1 MKKLNKYRKSVQG
14 LMLLTF
20 GLTMAGCS
28 AQDDFFTET
37 SSESLSIK
45 PSVTEATVS
54 RAAVA
59 SEQTLREAALDNL
72 YVKIFDK
79 EYQEQ
84 SVNQK
89 LEGNLQSNQT
99 AILRQGNWKVD
110 LNLQENKAY
119 FVYSIANAN
128 EDLTQVKSLADL
140 KNKVQT
146 DADIWKPYSSSDKN
160 ATKNFLMTAN
170 SDWTVSK
177 EPNQTIDSKLTRA
190 AAKIVVNLNIN
201 VAGYEV
207 VGEPTWQLLNYN
219 TKTTLFGPNTAK
231 NIASMSETETNETMA
246 KTAADGYQLVTYSYA
261 TSWKDNASAPQA
273 KIKVKL
279 KKKGEETS
287 VDYYYSIPVRDPKK
301 TKSLDRNY
309 VYTANATVTSLG
321 SSSDITYGDAMDLVY
336 DVQKWTQGEKTTIN
350 AGDQK
355 YLLVSPTF
363 MIMKNQRFDNSTI
376 KFYGSGK
383 CTVKTVAI
391 YYYDKNGKKQS
402 CSGSQS
408 FKASAQYADGHG
420 ELQDQGTIVIGDAN
434 NKTNDFV
441 PLSVKYIKIKV
452 TCEGVKDPVNVTIKQ
467 YPLEY
472 IQGIAGWYSTK
483 DKLNTYERY
492 DYLTGKPSGKIATT
506 VGIDWKDDQ
515 KPHKT
520 QKGYAD
526 ANFQAKVC
534 IDNNIYTYYDKKN
547 GKNYQATT
555 RSNQGEQNNNQMYV
569 VQITSTQQDQTDYK
583 IGHVTNIDPN
593 TKLSQENVV
602 SPAFMLAS
610 QLGTVSPFSYGV
622 NASDHCDKYVEVRTD
637 GTKYT
642 DWRLPTAAEIGVIGK
657 YQNNKTQN
665 VMSEVLKA
673 YSYWAL
679 NGNQVTANKDG
690 SGSGYVRC
698 VRDLSPK
705 EVKELENKNE

>member
-59 SEQTLREAALDNL
+59 SDQTLREAALDNL

-84 SVNQK
+84 SVNK
-89 LEGNLQSNQT
+89 KFDHNLQSNQKE
-99 AILRQGNWKVD
+99 ILGQGNWKVD
-110 LNLQENKAY
+110 LNLQENKDY
-119 FVYSIANAN
+119 FVYSIANAK
-128 EDLTQVKSLADL
+128 EDLTKVNSLADL
-140 KNKVQT
+140 EKKVQT
-146 DADIWKPYSSSDKN
+146 DEDIWKPYSSKKE
-160 ATKNFLMTAN
+160 TKNFLMTAN
-170 SDWTVSK
+170 SPWTVSK
-177 EPNQTIDSKLTRA
+177 EPTQTIDSKLTRA
-190 AAKIVVNLNIN
+190 AAKIVVNLKIN

-219 TKTTLFGPNTAK
+219 TQTTLFGPNTAK
-231 NIASMSETETNETMA
+231 SIASMSETKTNEKMA
-246 KTAADGYQLVTYSYA
+246 KTTADGYQLVTYSYA
-261 TSWKDNASAPQA
+261 TLWDNNASAPQA

-279 KKKGEETS
+279 TKGEEKP
-287 VDYYYSIPVRDPKK
+287 VDYYYSIPVRDPKA

-336 DVQKWTQGEKTTIN
+336 DVQKWTQGEETTIN
-350 AGDQK
+350 AGEQK

-383 CTVKTVAI
+383 CTVETVEI

-420 ELQDQGTIVIGDAN
+420 ELKDQGTIVIGDAN
-434 NKTNDFV
+434 NPNANDFV

-452 TCEGVKDPVNVTIKQ
+452 TCDGVKDPVNVTIKQ

-483 DKLNTYERY
+483 DEFTVTDWFSSTTYE
-492 DYLTGKPSGKIATT
+492 
-506 VGIDWKDDQ
+506 GIDWQEDRTLHSKEKGSEDAHFFAKVKEPGD
-515 KPHKT
+515 KYIYRYSDKRVSGKT
-520 QKGYAD
+520 YQAQKGSATE
-526 ANFQAKVC
+526 KT
-534 IDNNIYTYYDKKN
+534 NN
-547 GKNYQATT
+547 
-555 RSNQGEQNNNQMYV
+555 RMYV
-569 VQITSTQQDQTDYK
+569 VQITNTPQNSKYK
-583 IGHVTNIDPN
+583 IGHVTNIDKN
-593 TKLSQENVV
+593 TKLSSEDVV

-610 QLGTVSPFSYGV
+610 QLGTVYAFTGKNDGK
-622 NASDHCDKYVEVRTD
+622 NASEHCDKYIEVNTD
-637 GTKYT
+637 GEKYT
-642 DWRLPTAAEIGVIGK
+642 NWRLPTASEIGVITN
-657 YQNNKTQN
+657 YQYNKNQN
-665 VMSEVLKA
+665 VIDVVLA
-673 YSYWAL
+673 GGSYWAL
-679 NGNQVTANKDG
+679 NGNQVEANKNNDERG
-690 SGSGYVRC
+690 FVRC
-698 VRDLSPK
+698 VRDLSPE
-705 EVKELENKNE
+705 EVKELENKKE

>member
-59 SEQTLREAALDNL
+59 SDQTLREAALDNL

-79 EYQEQ
+79 EYKEQ
-84 SVNQK
+84 SVNK
-89 LEGNLQSNQT
+89 KFDSNLQSNKKEV
-99 AILRQGNWKVD
+99 LRQGNWKVD
-110 LNLQENKAY
+110 LNLQENKDY

-128 EDLTQVKSLADL
+128 EDLTQVNSLADL
-140 KNKVQT
+140 EKKVQT
-146 DADIWKPYSSSDKN
+146 DEDIWKPYSNKN

-177 EPNQTIDSKLTRA
+177 EPTQTIDSKLTRA
-190 AAKIVVNLNIN
+190 AAKIVVNLKIN
-201 VAGYEV
+201 VEGYEV

-231 NIASMSETETNETMA
+231 SIASMSETETNETMA
-246 KTAADGYQLVTYSYA
+246 ETADGYQLVTYSYA
-261 TSWKDNASAPQA
+261 TSWDNNASAPQA
-273 KIKVKL
+273 KIKVML
-279 KKKGEETS
+279 KKKGEETP
-287 VDYYYSIPVRDPKK
+287 VDYYYSIPVRDPKA

-321 SSSDITYGDAMDLVY
+321 SSSDITYGDAMNLVY
-336 DVQKWTQGEKTTIN
+336 DVQKWTKGEETTIN
-350 AGDQK
+350 AGEQK

-383 CTVKTVAI
+383 CTVETVEI

-402 CSGSQS
+402 CSGSQY
-408 FKASAQYADGHG
+408 FDASAQYADGHS
-420 ELQDQGTIVIGDAN
+420 ELKDQGTIVIGDAN
-434 NKTNDFV
+434 NPNANDFV

-452 TCEGVKDPVNVTIKQ
+452 TCDGVKDPVNVTIKQ

-483 DKLNTYERY
+483 DEFTKTDRKGNIIRYE
-492 DYLTGKPSGKIATT
+492 A
-506 VGIDWKDDQ
+506 IDWQTDRTVHPKE
-515 KPHKT
+515 KT
-520 QKGYAD
+520 SGD
-526 ANFQAKVC
+526 AHFTAKVKEEG
-534 IDNNIYTYYDKKN
+534 DYYIYEYYDN
-547 GKNYQATT
+547 DVRGGYQATKK
-555 RSNQGEQNNNQMYV
+555 RSSTGKSNNRMYV
-569 VQITSTQQDQTDYK
+569 VQITNTPQNSKYK
-583 IGHVTNIDPN
+583 IGHVTNIDKN
-593 TKLSQENVV
+593 TKLSSEDVV

-610 QLGTVSPFSYGV
+610 QLGTVTAFTDENDGK
-622 NASDHCDKYVEVRTD
+622 NASEHCDKYIEVRKD
-637 GTKYT
+637 GKQYT
-642 DWRLPTAAEIGVIGK
+642 DWRLPTASEIGVITN
-657 YQNNKTQN
+657 YQYKTNQN
-665 VMSEVLKA
+665 VIDVVLA
-673 YSYWAL
+673 GGSYWAL
-679 NGNQVTANKDG
+679 NGKQVTANTNNYNK
-690 SGSGYVRC
+690 GYVRC
-698 VRDLSPK
+698 VRDLSPA

>member
-54 RAAVA
+54 RAVA
-59 SEQTLREAALDNL
+59 SDIDLREAALDNL

-84 SVNQK
+84 SVNK
-89 LEGNLQSNQT
+89 KFDSNLQSEKKE
-99 AILRQGNWKVD
+99 ILGQGNWKVD
-110 LNLQENKAY
+110 LNLQENKDY
-119 FVYSIANAN
+119 FVYSIANAK
-128 EDLTQVKSLADL
+128 EDLQQVNSLADL
-140 KNKVQT
+140 EKNVQT
-146 DADIWKPYSSSDKN
+146 DEDIWKPYSNDN
-160 ATKNFLMTAN
+160 ATKKFLMTTN
-170 SDWTVSK
+170 SPWTVSK
-177 EPNQTIDSKLTRA
+177 EPTQTIESNLTRA
-190 AAKIVVNLNIN
+190 AAKIVVNLKIN

-207 VGEPTWQLLNYN
+207 VGVPTWQLLNYN
-219 TKTTLFGPNTAK
+219 TQTTLFGVNKADS
-231 NIASMSETETNETMA
+231 IASMSETETMA
-246 KTAADGYQLVTYSYA
+246 KTTDGYQLVTYSYA
-261 TSWKDNASAPQA
+261 TSWDDNASAPQA

-279 KKKGEETS
+279 KKDEEDEETS
-287 VDYYYSIPVRDPKK
+287 VDYYYSIPVCNPKATK
-301 TKSLDRNY
+301 KSLDRNY

-336 DVQKWTQGEKTTIN
+336 DVQKWTKGEETTIN

-383 CTVKTVAI
+383 CTVETSKI
-391 YYYDKNGKKQS
+391 YYYDKDGNQQT
-402 CSGSQS
+402 CYGSQYFS
-408 FKASAQYADGHG
+408 ASANYAKGHG
-420 ELQDQGTIVIGDAN
+420 ELKDQGTIVIGDEKN
-434 NKTNDFV
+434 TTNDFV

-452 TCEGVKDPVNVTIKQ
+452 TCEGVKDPVYVTIKQ

-483 DKLNTYERY
+483 SID
-492 DYLTGKPSGKIATT
+492 GW
-506 VGIDWKDDQ
+506 IDWKRDQ
-515 KPHKT
+515 DSHDTKK
-520 QKGYAD
+520 KSSD
-526 ANFQAKVC
+526 NNFKAKVK
-534 IDNNIYTYYDKKN
+534 DGDYIYTYQDKRYGNRWDGYYYAARK
-547 GKNYQATT
+547 GSEASLGQH
-555 RSNQGEQNNNQMYV
+555 NNQMYV

-583 IGHVTNIDPN
+583 IGHVTNIDPK

-610 QLGTVSPFSYGV
+610 QLGTVSPFYYGV

-637 GTKYT
+637 GQKYT
-642 DWRLPTAAEIGVIGK
+642 NWRLPTAAEIGVICK
-657 YQNNKTQN
+657 YQNNESQN
-665 VMSEVLKA
+665 VMSQVLKA

-679 NGNQVTANKDG
+679 DGSEVTANEND
-690 SGSGYVRC
+690 SDTGYVRC
-698 VRDLSPK
+698 VRDLSLE
-705 EVKELENKNE
+705 EVKALENKNE

>member
-54 RAAVA
+54 RAVA
-59 SEQTLREAALDNL
+59 SDQALREAALDNL

-84 SVNQK
+84 SVNK
-89 LEGNLQSNQT
+89 KFDRNLQNNKQEV
-99 AILRQGNWKVD
+99 LGQGNWKVD
-110 LNLQENKAY
+110 LNLQENKDY
-119 FVYSIANAN
+119 FVYSIANAK
-128 EDLTQVKSLADL
+128 EDLQQVNSLADL
-140 KNKVQT
+140 EKKVQT
-146 DADIWKPYSSSDKN
+146 DEDIWKPYSSNKN

-170 SDWTVSK
+170 SPWTVSK
-177 EPNQTIDSKLTRA
+177 EPTQTIDSKLTRA
-190 AAKIVVNLNIN
+190 AAKIVVNLKIN

-219 TKTTLFGPNTAK
+219 TQTTLFGVNTAK
-231 NIASMSETETNETMA
+231 SIASMSETETNETMA
-246 KTAADGYQLVTYSYA
+246 KTADGYQLVTYSYA
-261 TSWKDNASAPQA
+261 TLWDDNASAPQA
-273 KIKVKL
+273 KIKVML
-279 KKKGEETS
+279 KKGEETP
-287 VDYYYSIPVRDPKK
+287 VDYYYSIPVRDPKA

-321 SSSDITYGDAMDLVY
+321 SSSDITYGDAMNLVY
-336 DVQKWTQGEKTTIN
+336 DVQKWTKGEETTIN

-383 CTVKTVAI
+383 CTVETSEI

-402 CSGSQS
+402 CSGSQY
-408 FKASAQYADGHG
+408 FKASAEYAEGHTV
-420 ELQDQGTIVIGDAN
+420 LKDKGTIVIGDAKN
-434 NKTNDFV
+434 PNANDFV
-441 PLSVKYIKIKV
+441 PLSVKFIKIKV
-452 TCEGVKDPVNVTIKQ
+452 TCEGLEDPVYVTIKQ

-483 DKLNTYERY
+483 DELNTYQGY
-492 DYLTGKPSGKIATT
+492 DWFDNPSGKIATT
-506 VGIDWKDDQ
+506 VGIDWKEDQ
-515 KPHKT
+515 TPHKT
-520 QKGYAD
+520 RKGYAD

-534 IDNNIYTYYDKKN
+534 IDNNIYTYYDKKKD
-547 GKNYQATT
+547 KNYQATT
-555 RSNQGEQNNNQMYV
+555 RSNMREQNNNQMYV
-569 VQITSTQQDQTDYK
+569 VQITNTPQNSKYK
-583 IGHVTNIDPN
+583 IGHVTNIDKN
-593 TKLSQENVV
+593 TKLSSEDVV

-610 QLGTVSPFSYGV
+610 QLGTVSAFTGK
-622 NASDHCDKYVEVRTD
+622 NDGKKASEHCDKYVEVRTD
-637 GTKYT
+637 GKKYT
-642 DWRLPTAAEIGVIGK
+642 DWRLPTASEIGVITN
-657 YQNNKTQN
+657 YQYDTNQN
-665 VMSEVLKA
+665 VIDVVLA
-673 YSYWAL
+673 RRTYWAL
-679 NGNQVTANKDG
+679 NGNQVTANEDDRYT
-690 SGSGYVRC
+690 GYVRC
-698 VRDLSPK
+698 VRDLSPD
-705 EVKELENKNE
+705 EVKELENKKE

>member
-54 RAAVA
+54 RTVA
-59 SEQTLREAALDNL
+59 SDIDLREAALDNL

-84 SVNQK
+84 SVNKKFNSNLRSDQK
-89 LEGNLQSNQT
+89 E
-99 AILRQGNWKVD
+99 ILGQGNWKVD
-110 LNLQENKAY
+110 LNLQENKDY
-119 FVYSIANAN
+119 FVYSIANAK
-128 EDLTQVKSLADL
+128 EDLTKVNSLADL
-140 KNKVQT
+140 EKKVQT
-146 DADIWKPYSSSDKN
+146 DEDIWKPYSSKKE
-160 ATKNFLMTAN
+160 TKNFLMTAN
-170 SDWTVSK
+170 SPWTVSK
-177 EPNQTIDSKLTRA
+177 EPTQTIDSKLTRA
-190 AAKIVVNLNIN
+190 AAKIVVNLKIN

-219 TKTTLFGPNTAK
+219 TQTTLFGVNTAK
-231 NIASMSETETNETMA
+231 SIASMSETETNETMA
-246 KTAADGYQLVTYSYA
+246 ETADGYQLVTYSYA
-261 TSWKDNASAPQA
+261 TLWNDNASAPQA
-273 KIKVKL
+273 KIKVML
-279 KKKGEETS
+279 KKGEETP
-287 VDYYYSIPVRDPKK
+287 VDYYYSIPVRDPKATK
-301 TKSLDRNY
+301 KSLDRNY

-336 DVQKWTQGEKTTIN
+336 DVQKWTQGEETTIN
-350 AGDQK
+350 AGEQK

-383 CTVKTVAI
+383 CTVETVEI

-420 ELQDQGTIVIGDAN
+420 ELKDQGTIVIGDAN
-434 NKTNDFV
+434 NPNANDFV

-452 TCEGVKDPVNVTIKQ
+452 TCDGVKDPVNVTIKQ

-483 DKLNTYERY
+483 DEFTVTDWFSSTTYE
-492 DYLTGKPSGKIATT
+492 
-506 VGIDWKDDQ
+506 GIDWQEDRTLHSKEKGSEDAHFFAKVKEPGD
-515 KPHKT
+515 KYIYRYSDKRVSGKT
-520 QKGYAD
+520 YQAQKGSATE
-526 ANFQAKVC
+526 KT
-534 IDNNIYTYYDKKN
+534 NN
-547 GKNYQATT
+547 
-555 RSNQGEQNNNQMYV
+555 RMYV
-569 VQITSTQQDQTDYK
+569 VQITNTPQNSKYK
-583 IGHVTNIDPN
+583 IGHVTNIDKN
-593 TKLSQENVV
+593 TKLSSEDVV

-610 QLGTVSPFSYGV
+610 QLGTVYAFTGKNDGK
-622 NASDHCDKYVEVRTD
+622 NASEHCDKYIEVNTD
-637 GTKYT
+637 GEKYT
-642 DWRLPTAAEIGVIGK
+642 NWRLPTASEIGVITN
-657 YQNNKTQN
+657 YQYNKNQN
-665 VMSEVLKA
+665 VIDVVLA
-673 YSYWAL
+673 GGSYWAL
-679 NGNQVTANKDG
+679 NGNQVEANKNNDERG
-690 SGSGYVRC
+690 FVRC
-698 VRDLSPK
+698 VRDLSPE
-705 EVKELENKNE
+705 EVKELENKKE

>member
-59 SEQTLREAALDNL
+59 SDQNLREAALDNL

-84 SVNQK
+84 SVNKKFESNLRNKQK
-89 LEGNLQSNQT
+89 EVLGK
-99 AILRQGNWKVD
+99 GNWKVD
-110 LNLQENKAY
+110 LNLQENKDY

-140 KNKVQT
+140 KTKVQT
-146 DADIWKPYSSSDKN
+146 DKDIWKPYSSDN

-177 EPNQTIDSKLTRA
+177 EPTQTIESKLTRA
-190 AAKIVVNLNIN
+190 AAKIVVNLKIKI
-201 VAGYEV
+201 ADYEV

-219 TKTTLFGPNTAK
+219 TQTTLFGPNTAK
-231 NIASMSETETNETMA
+231 NIASMSETATNEKMA
-246 KTAADGYQLVTYSYA
+246 ETADGYQLVTYSYA
-261 TSWKDNASAPQA
+261 TSWDNNASAPQA
-273 KIKVKL
+273 KIKVML
-279 KKKGEETS
+279 KKKGEKTS
-287 VDYYYSIPVRDPKK
+287 VDYYYSIPVRDPKAT

-321 SSSDITYGDAMDLVY
+321 SSSHITYGDAMNLVY
-336 DVQKWTQGEKTTIN
+336 DVQKWTQGDETTIN
-350 AGDQK
+350 AGEQK

-376 KFYGSGK
+376 KFYGSGECK
-383 CTVKTVAI
+383 VETDSI
-391 YYYDKNGKKQS
+391 YYYDKNGNKIKLY
-402 CSGSQS
+402 SGSQY
-408 FKASAQYADGHG
+408 FNASANYAVGHDK
-420 ELQDQGTIVIGDAN
+420 LKDQGTIVIGDAN

-483 DKLNTYERY
+483 SID
-492 DYLTGKPSGKIATT
+492 GW
-506 VGIDWKDDQ
+506 IDWQRDQ
-515 KPHKT
+515 DNHKPQKT
-520 QKGYAD
+520 SSD
-526 ANFQAKVC
+526 NNFHAKVK
-534 IDNNIYTYYDKKN
+534 IGAEIYQYYDN
-547 GKNYQATT
+547 WHWNYGNSYYKAEKG
-555 RSNQGEQNNNQMYV
+555 NIANDEQYNNQMYV
-569 VQITSTQQDQTDYK
+569 VQITSTEQGSNYK
-583 IGHVTNIDPN
+583 IGHVKN
-593 TKLSQENVV
+593 TSYSTENVV

-610 QLGTVSPFSYGV
+610 QLGTVSAHSTGES
-622 NASDHCDKYVEVRTD
+622 ASQHCNDYVEVSKD
-637 GTKYT
+637 GMVYD
-642 DWRLPTAAEIGVIGK
+642 DWRLPTPAEIGVITK
-657 YQNNKTQN
+657 YQYNESQN
-665 VMSEVLKA
+665 VITEVLKGR
-673 YSYWAL
+673 YYWAL
-679 NGNQVTANKDG
+679 NHQKIETRIKN
-690 SGSGYVRC
+690 SGTGTRC
-698 VRDLSPK
+698 VRDLSPE
-705 EVKELENKNE
+705 EVKALENKKE

>member
-59 SEQTLREAALDNL
+59 SDQNLREAALDNL

-79 EYQEQ
+79 EYKEQ
-84 SVNQK
+84 SVNKKFDSNLRSDQK
-89 LEGNLQSNQT
+89 EVLG
-99 AILRQGNWKVD
+99 QGNWKVD
-110 LNLQENKAY
+110 LNLQENKDY

-128 EDLTQVKSLADL
+128 EDLTQVNSLADL
-140 KNKVQT
+140 ETKVQT
-146 DADIWKPYSSSDKN
+146 DENIWKPYSSNN
-160 ATKNFLMTAN
+160 ATKNFLMTAD
-170 SDWTVSK
+170 SLWTVSK
-177 EPNQTIDSKLTRA
+177 EPTQTIDSKLTRA
-190 AAKIVVNLNIN
+190 AAKIVVNLKIN
-201 VAGYEV
+201 VEDYEV
-207 VGEPTWQLLNYN
+207 VGVPTWQLLNYN

-231 NIASMSETETNETMA
+231 SIASMSETATNEKMA
-246 KTAADGYQLVTYSYA
+246 KTADGYQLVTYSYA

-273 KIKVKL
+273 KIKVML
-279 KKKGEETS
+279 KKGEETP

-383 CTVKTVAI
+383 CTVETVAI
-391 YYYDKNGKKQS
+391 YYYDKNGKNQS
-402 CSGSQS
+402 CSGSQY
-408 FKASAQYADGHG
+408 FDASAQYADGHG
-420 ELQDQGTIVIGDAN
+420 ELMDQGTIVIGDAKN
-434 NKTNDFV
+434 TTNDFV

-452 TCEGVKDPVNVTIKQ
+452 TCDGLEEIVTIKQ

-483 DKLNTYERY
+483 DEFTKTDWFGNITKYE
-492 DYLTGKPSGKIATT
+492 
-506 VGIDWKDDQ
+506 GIDWQTDRNAHSDWKASSDNNFNAKVKDGNYIYQYYDERYGSRKEGYYYAATTGSKASDDQ
-515 KPHKT
+515 H
-520 QKGYAD
+520 
-526 ANFQAKVC
+526 
-534 IDNNIYTYYDKKN
+534 
-547 GKNYQATT
+547 
-555 RSNQGEQNNNQMYV
+555 NNQMYV

-610 QLGTVSPFSYGV
+610 QLGTVLPFDDGV
-622 NASDHCDKYVEVRTD
+622 DASEHCDKYIEVRKD
-637 GTKYT
+637 GKKYT
-642 DWRLPTAAEIGVIGK
+642 DWRLPTASEIGVITNYQYKTNQDVIDVVLAGK
-657 YQNNKTQN
+657 T
-665 VMSEVLKA
+665 
-673 YSYWAL
+673 YWAL
-679 NGNQVTANKDG
+679 NGNQVTANKNG

-698 VRDLSPK
+698 VRDLKPD

>member
-54 RAAVA
+54 RATVA
-59 SEQTLREAALDNL
+59 SDQALHEAALDNL
-72 YVKIFDK
+72 YVKIFDQ
-79 EYQEQ
+79 EYKEQ

-89 LEGNLQSNQT
+89 FEGNLQSDKKE
-99 AILRQGNWKVD
+99 ILGQRNWKVD

-119 FVYSIANAN
+119 YVYSIANAK
-128 EDLTQVKSLADL
+128 EDLRQVKSLDDL
-140 KNKVQT
+140 VKKEQT
-146 DADIWKPYSSSDKN
+146 DEDIWKPYSRDKN

-170 SDWTVSK
+170 SPWTVSQ
-177 EPNQTIDSKLTRA
+177 EPTQTIESELTRA
-190 AAKIVVNLNIN
+190 AAKIVVNLKIN
-201 VAGYEV
+201 VDGYEV

-219 TKTTLFGPNTAK
+219 TQTTLFGENTAK
-231 NIASMSETETNETMA
+231 SIASMSEAETSEAMK
-246 KTAADGYQLVTYSYA
+246 KTTDGYQLVTYSYA
-261 TSWKDNASAPQA
+261 TSWNDNASAPQA
-273 KIKVKL
+273 KIKVML
-279 KKKGEETS
+279 KKGAETP
-287 VDYYYSIPVRDPKK
+287 VDYYYSIPVRDPKA
-301 TKSLDRNY
+301 TKSLKRNY

-321 SSSDITYGDAMDLVY
+321 SSSDITYGEAMNLVY
-336 DVQKWTQGEKTTIN
+336 DVQKWTKGEETTIN

-376 KFYGSGK
+376 KFYGSGECK
-383 CTVKTVAI
+383 VETVEI

-402 CSGSQS
+402 CSGSQY
-408 FKASAQYADGHG
+408 FDASAQYADGHS
-420 ELQDQGTIVIGDAN
+420 ELKDQGTIVIGDAN
-434 NKTNDFV
+434 NPKANDFV

-452 TCEGVKDPVNVTIKQ
+452 TCDGVKDPVDVTIKQ

-483 DKLNTYERY
+483 DELNTYQGY
-492 DYLTGKPSGKIATT
+492 NWFGYPSGKIATT
-506 VGIDWKDDQ
+506 VGIDWKNDQ
-515 KPHKT
+515 TPHKT
-520 QKGYAD
+520 RKGYAD
-526 ANFQAKVC
+526 DYFQAKVC
-534 IDNNIYTYYDKKN
+534 IDNNIYTYYDKKQN
-547 GKNYQATT
+547 QNYQATT
-555 RSNQGEQNNNQMYV
+555 RSNMGEQNNNQMYV

-583 IGHVTNIDPN
+583 IGHVTTIDPK

-610 QLGTVSPFSYGV
+610 QLGTVQPFDDGV
-622 NASDHCDKYVEVRTD
+622 DASNHCDKYIEVRTD
-637 GTKYT
+637 GKKYI

-657 YQNNKTQN
+657 YQNNTSQN

-679 NGNQVTANKDG
+679 NGNQVTANKNG

-698 VRDLSPK
+698 VRDLSPD
-705 EVKELENKNE
+705 EVKELENKKE

>member
-59 SEQTLREAALDNL
+59 SDQTLREAALDNL

-79 EYQEQ
+79 EYKEQ
-84 SVNQK
+84 SVNK
-89 LEGNLQSNQT
+89 KFDHNLQSNQKE
-99 AILRQGNWKVD
+99 ILGQGNWKVD
-110 LNLQENKAY
+110 LNLQENKDY
-119 FVYSIANAN
+119 FVYSIANAK

-140 KNKVQT
+140 ETKVQT
-146 DADIWKPYSSSDKN
+146 DEDIWKPYSSDN
-160 ATKNFLMTAN
+160 ATKNFLMTTN
-170 SDWTVSK
+170 SPWTVSK
-177 EPNQTIDSKLTRA
+177 EPTQTIESNLTRA
-190 AAKIVVNLNIN
+190 AAKIVVNLKIN
-201 VAGYEV
+201 VEGYEV

-219 TKTTLFGPNTAK
+219 TQTTLFGPNTAK
-231 NIASMSETETNETMA
+231 SIASMSETETNETMA
-246 KTAADGYQLVTYSYA
+246 ETADGYQLVTYSYA
-261 TSWKDNASAPQA
+261 TSWDDNASAPQA

-279 KKKGEETS
+279 KKDGETP
-287 VDYYYSIPVRDPKK
+287 VDYYYSIPVRDPKE
-301 TKSLDRNY
+301 TKSLERNY

-336 DVQKWTQGEKTTIN
+336 DVQKWTKGEETTIN

-383 CTVKTVAI
+383 CTVETSEI
-391 YYYDKNGKKQS
+391 YYYDKDGNKKNLY
-402 CSGSQS
+402 SGSQYFS
-408 FKASAQYADGHG
+408 ASANYAKGHG
-420 ELQDQGTIVIGDAN
+420 ELKDQGTIVIGDEN

-483 DKLNTYERY
+483 DEFTNTYWSWGLVTE
-492 DYLTGKPSGKIATT
+492 TKE
-506 VGIDWKDDQ
+506 GIDWQNDRTVHSEKKGSDDD
-515 KPHKT
+515 HF
-520 QKGYAD
+520 
-526 ANFQAKVC
+526 NAKVKEKG
-534 IDNNIYTYYDKKN
+534 DTEIYEYYDNDVK
-547 GKNYQATT
+547 GGYQATKKKSST
-555 RSNQGEQNNNQMYV
+555 GDSNNRMYV
-569 VQITSTQQDQTDYK
+569 VQITNTPKNSKYK
-583 IGHVTNIDPN
+583 IGHVTNIDKN
-593 TKLSQENVV
+593 TKLSSEDVV

-610 QLGTVSPFSYGV
+610 QLGTVYAFTGK
-622 NASDHCDKYVEVRTD
+622 NDGKKASEHCDKYIEVNTD
-637 GTKYT
+637 GKKYT
-642 DWRLPTAAEIGVIGK
+642 NWRLPTASEIGVITN
-657 YQNNKTQN
+657 YQYNKNQN
-665 VMSEVLKA
+665 VIDVVLA
-673 YSYWAL
+673 GRSYWAL
-679 NGNQVTANKDG
+679 NGNQVEANKNDDDRG
-690 SGSGYVRC
+690 FVRC
-698 VRDLSPK
+698 VRDLSPE
-705 EVKELENKNE
+705 EVKELENKKE

>member
-54 RAAVA
+54 RAVA
-59 SEQTLREAALDNL
+59 SDQALREAALDNL

-79 EYQEQ
+79 EYKEQ
-84 SVNQK
+84 SVNRK
-89 LEGNLQSNQT
+89 FDRNLQSNQKE
-99 AILRQGNWKVD
+99 ILGQGNWKVD
-110 LNLQENKAY
+110 LNLQENKDY
-119 FVYSIANAN
+119 FVYSIANAK
-128 EDLTQVKSLADL
+128 EDLQQVNSLADL
-140 KNKVQT
+140 ENKVQT
-146 DADIWKPYSSSDKN
+146 DEDIWKPYSSKN

-177 EPNQTIDSKLTRA
+177 EPTQTIDSKLTRA
-190 AAKIVVNLNIN
+190 AAKIVVNFKIN

-207 VGEPTWQLLNYN
+207 VGVPTWQLLNYN
-219 TKTTLFGPNTAK
+219 TQTTLFGPNTAK

-246 KTAADGYQLVTYSYA
+246 KTTDGYQLVTYSYA
-261 TSWKDNASAPQA
+261 TSWDDNASAPQA
-273 KIKVKL
+273 KIKVML
-279 KKKGEETS
+279 KKGEETP
-287 VDYYYSIPVRDPKK
+287 VDYYYSIPVRNPKE

-321 SSSDITYGDAMDLVY
+321 SSSDITYGDAMNLVY
-336 DVQKWTQGEKTTIN
+336 DVQKWTKGEETTIN

-383 CTVKTVAI
+383 CTVETVEI

-402 CSGSQS
+402 CTGNQY

-420 ELQDQGTIVIGDAN
+420 ELKDQGTIVIGDAKN
-434 NKTNDFV
+434 TTANDFV

-483 DKLNTYERY
+483 DGWVDWQTDQAKHNTRKTYDDDIFNARVYENNNMYEYY
-492 DYLTGKPSGKIATT
+492 DLGGGWYGNKAPFTA
-506 VGIDWKDDQ
+506 
-515 KPHKT
+515 
-520 QKGYAD
+520 QKGSRL
-526 ANFQAKVC
+526 
-534 IDNNIYTYYDKKN
+534 T
-547 GKNYQATT
+547 
-555 RSNQGEQNNNQMYV
+555 EQNNNQMYV
-569 VQITSTQQDQTDYK
+569 VQITETDGTYV
-583 IGHVTNIDPN
+583 IGHGTSDNDDM
-593 TKLSQENVV
+593 V

-610 QLGTVSPFSYGV
+610 QLGVV
-622 NASDHCDKYVEVRTD
+622 NISNSSFNMAKNHCDKYIEVNTD
-637 GTKYT
+637 KKKYT
-642 DWRLPTAAEIGVIGK
+642 DWRLPTPSEVKVICK
-657 YQNNKTQN
+657 YQNNKNQN
-665 VMSEVLKA
+665 VMSEVLKRQ
-673 YSYWAL
+673 YYWTR
-679 NGNQVTANKDG
+679 NGKKLLLTAKT
-690 SGSGYVRC
+690 SCLKASSVAFATSHQTR
-698 VRDLSPK
+698 
-705 EVKELENKNE
+705 

>member
-59 SEQTLREAALDNL
+59 SDQTLREAALDNL

-84 SVNQK
+84 SVNK
-89 LEGNLQSNQT
+89 KFDHNLQSNQKE
-99 AILRQGNWKVD
+99 ILGQGNWKVD
-110 LNLQENKAY
+110 LNLQENKDY
-119 FVYSIANAN
+119 FVYSIANAK
-128 EDLTQVKSLADL
+128 EDLTKVNSLADL
-140 KNKVQT
+140 AKKVQT
-146 DADIWKPYSSSDKN
+146 DEDIWKPYSSKKE
-160 ATKNFLMTAN
+160 TKNFLMTAN
-170 SDWTVSK
+170 SPWTVSK
-177 EPNQTIDSKLTRA
+177 EPTQTIDSTLTRA
-190 AAKIVVNLNIN
+190 AAKIVVNLKIN

-219 TKTTLFGPNTAK
+219 TQTTLFGPNTAK
-231 NIASMSETETNETMA
+231 NIASMSETATNEKMA
-246 KTAADGYQLVTYSYA
+246 KTTADGYQLVTYSYA
-261 TSWKDNASAPQA
+261 TSWDDNASAPQA
-273 KIKVKL
+273 KIKVML
-279 KKKGEETS
+279 KKDEETP
-287 VDYYYSIPVRDPKK
+287 VDYYYSIPVRDPKE
-301 TKSLDRNY
+301 TKSLERNH

-336 DVQKWTQGEKTTIN
+336 DVQKWTQGEETTIN
-350 AGDQK
+350 AGEQK

-383 CTVKTVAI
+383 CTVETVEI

-420 ELQDQGTIVIGDAN
+420 ELKDQGTIVIGDAN
-434 NKTNDFV
+434 NPNANDFV

-452 TCEGVKDPVNVTIKQ
+452 TCDGVKDPVNVTIKQ

-483 DKLNTYERY
+483 DEFTVTDWFSSTTYE
-492 DYLTGKPSGKIATT
+492 
-506 VGIDWKDDQ
+506 GIDWQEDRTLHSKEKGSEDAHFFAKVKEPGD
-515 KPHKT
+515 KYIYRYSDKRVSGKT
-520 QKGYAD
+520 YQAQKGSATE
-526 ANFQAKVC
+526 KT
-534 IDNNIYTYYDKKN
+534 NN
-547 GKNYQATT
+547 
-555 RSNQGEQNNNQMYV
+555 RMYV
-569 VQITSTQQDQTDYK
+569 VQITNTPQNSKYK
-583 IGHVTNIDPN
+583 IGHVTNIDKN
-593 TKLSQENVV
+593 TKLSSEDVV

-610 QLGTVSPFSYGV
+610 QLGTVYAFTGKNDGK
-622 NASDHCDKYVEVRTD
+622 NASEHCDKYIEVNTD
-637 GTKYT
+637 GEKYT
-642 DWRLPTAAEIGVIGK
+642 NWRLPTASEIGVITN
-657 YQNNKTQN
+657 YQYNKNQN
-665 VMSEVLKA
+665 VIDVVLA
-673 YSYWAL
+673 GGSYWAL
-679 NGNQVTANKDG
+679 NGNQVEANKNNDERG
-690 SGSGYVRC
+690 FVRC
-698 VRDLSPK
+698 VRDLSPE

>member
-59 SEQTLREAALDNL
+59 SDQTLREAALDNL

-79 EYQEQ
+79 EYHEQ
-84 SVNQK
+84 SVNK
-89 LEGNLQSNQT
+89 KFDSNLQSNQKEV
-99 AILRQGNWKVD
+99 LGQGNWKVD
-110 LNLQENKAY
+110 LNLQENKDY
-119 FVYSIANAN
+119 SVYSIANAN

-140 KNKVQT
+140 KTQVQT
-146 DADIWKPYSSSDKN
+146 DEDIWKPYSSDN

-170 SDWTVSK
+170 SDWKVSK
-177 EPNQTIDSKLTRA
+177 EPTQTIESKLTRA
-190 AAKIVVNLNIN
+190 AAKIVVNLKIN
-201 VAGYEV
+201 VEGYEV
-207 VGEPTWQLLNYN
+207 VGVPTWQLLNYN
-219 TKTTLFGPNTAK
+219 TKTTLFGPNTAES
-231 NIASMSETETNETMA
+231 IASMSETETNETMA
-246 KTAADGYQLVTYSYA
+246 TAADGYQLVTYSYA
-261 TSWKDNASAPQA
+261 TSWYNNASAPQA

-279 KKKGEETS
+279 KKKGEKTS

-309 VYTANATVTSLG
+309 VYTANATVKSLG
-321 SSSDITYGDAMDLVY
+321 SSSEITYGDAMDLVY
-336 DVQKWTQGEKTTIN
+336 DVQKWTQGEETTIN
-350 AGDQK
+350 AGEQK

-363 MIMKNQRFDNSTI
+363 MIMKNQRFDDSTI

-383 CTVKTVAI
+383 CTVETVEI

-434 NKTNDFV
+434 NTTNDFV

-452 TCEGVKDPVNVTIKQ
+452 TCEGVKDPVDVTIKQ

-515 KPHKT
+515 KPHNT

-555 RSNQGEQNNNQMYV
+555 RSNMGEQNNNQMYV

-593 TKLSQENVV
+593 TKQSKENVV

-610 QLGTVSPFSYGV
+610 QLGTVYKFSKGV
-622 NASDHCDKYVEVRTD
+622 DASEHCDKYIEVRKD

-642 DWRLPTAAEIGVIGK
+642 DWRLPTASEIGVITN
-657 YQNNKTQN
+657 YQYKTNQN
-665 VMSEVLKA
+665 VIDVVLA
-673 YSYWAL
+673 GGSYWAL
-679 NGNQVTANKDG
+679 DG
-690 SGSGYVRC
+690 SKVIANSDGEGSGYVRC

-705 EVKELENKNE
+705 EVKELENKKE

>member
-54 RAAVA
+54 RAVA
-59 SEQTLREAALDNL
+59 SDIDLREAALDNL

-84 SVNQK
+84 SVNKKFDSNLRNNQK
-89 LEGNLQSNQT
+89 EVLGK
-99 AILRQGNWKVD
+99 GNWKVD
-110 LNLQENKAY
+110 LNLQENKDY
-119 FVYSIANAN
+119 FVYSIANAK
-128 EDLTQVKSLADL
+128 EDLTKVNSLADL
-140 KNKVQT
+140 EKKVQT
-146 DADIWKPYSSSDKN
+146 DEDIWKPYSSDN

-170 SDWTVSK
+170 SDWKVSK
-177 EPNQTIDSKLTRA
+177 EPTQTIESKLTRA
-190 AAKIVVNLNIN
+190 AAKIVVNLKIN

-219 TKTTLFGPNTAK
+219 TQTTLFGVNTAK
-231 NIASMSETETNETMA
+231 SIASMSETETNETMA
-246 KTAADGYQLVTYSYA
+246 ETADGYQLVTYSYA
-261 TSWKDNASAPQA
+261 TLWDNNASAPQA
-273 KIKVKL
+273 KIKVML
-279 KKKGEETS
+279 KKGEETP
-287 VDYYYSIPVRDPKK
+287 VDYYYSIPVRDPKE
-301 TKSLDRNY
+301 TKSLERNH

-350 AGDQK
+350 AGEQK

-383 CTVKTVAI
+383 CTVETVEI

-408 FKASAQYADGHG
+408 FKASANYAVGHDKL
-420 ELQDQGTIVIGDAN
+420 EDQGTIVIGDAKN
-434 NKTNDFV
+434 TTNDFV

-452 TCEGVKDPVNVTIKQ
+452 TCDGVKDPVNVTIKQ

-483 DKLNTYERY
+483 DEFTVTDWFSSTTYE
-492 DYLTGKPSGKIATT
+492 
-506 VGIDWKDDQ
+506 GIDWQEDRTLHSKEKGSEDAHFFAKVKEPGD
-515 KPHKT
+515 KYIYRSSDKRVSGKT
-520 QKGYAD
+520 YQAQKGSATE
-526 ANFQAKVC
+526 KT
-534 IDNNIYTYYDKKN
+534 NN
-547 GKNYQATT
+547 
-555 RSNQGEQNNNQMYV
+555 RMYV
-569 VQITSTQQDQTDYK
+569 VQITNTPQNSKYK
-583 IGHVTNIDPN
+583 IGHVTNIDKN
-593 TKLSQENVV
+593 TKLSSEDVV

-610 QLGTVSPFSYGV
+610 QLGTVYAFTGKNDGK
-622 NASDHCDKYVEVRTD
+622 NASEHCDKYIEVNTD
-637 GTKYT
+637 GEKYT
-642 DWRLPTAAEIGVIGK
+642 NWRLPTASEIGVITN
-657 YQNNKTQN
+657 YQYKTNQN
-665 VMSEVLKA
+665 VIDVVLA
-673 YSYWAL
+673 GGSYWAL
-679 NGNQVTANKDG
+679 NGKEVKTNNGNSST
-690 SGSGYVRC
+690 GYVRC
-698 VRDLSPK
+698 VRDLSLD
-705 EVKELENKNE
+705 EVKALENKKE

>member
-59 SEQTLREAALDNL
+59 SDQALREAALDNL

-79 EYQEQ
+79 EYKEQ
-84 SVNQK
+84 SVNK
-89 LEGNLQSNQT
+89 KFDRNLQSNQKEV
-99 AILRQGNWKVD
+99 LGQGNWKVD
-110 LNLQENKAY
+110 LNLQENKDY
-119 FVYSIANAN
+119 FVYSIANAK
-128 EDLTQVKSLADL
+128 EDLQQVNSLADL
-140 KNKVQT
+140 EKKVQT
-146 DADIWKPYSSSDKN
+146 DEDIWKPYSSNKN

-177 EPNQTIDSKLTRA
+177 EPTQTIESMLTRA
-190 AAKIVVNLNIN
+190 AAKIVVNLKINID
-201 VAGYEV
+201 GYEV

-219 TKTTLFGPNTAK
+219 TQTTLFGVNTAK
-231 NIASMSETETNETMA
+231 SIASMSETETNEAMA
-246 KTAADGYQLVTYSYA
+246 KTADGYQLVTYSYA
-261 TSWKDNASAPQA
+261 TSWNDNASAPQA
-273 KIKVKL
+273 KIKVML
-279 KKKGEETS
+279 KKGEEKP
-287 VDYYYSIPVRDPKK
+287 VDYYYSIPVRDPKA
-301 TKSLDRNY
+301 TKSLERNY

-321 SSSDITYGDAMDLVY
+321 SSSDITYGDAMNLVY
-336 DVQKWTQGEKTTIN
+336 DVQKWTKGEETTIN

-383 CTVKTVAI
+383 CTVETVEI

-402 CSGSQS
+402 CFGSQY
-408 FKASAQYADGHG
+408 FYASANYAEGHG
-420 ELQDQGTIVIGDAN
+420 ELKDKGTIVIGKENSTTA
-434 NKTNDFV
+434 NDFV

-452 TCEGVKDPVNVTIKQ
+452 TCEGVKDPVYVTIKQ

-483 DKLNTYERY
+483 DELNTYT
-492 DYLTGKPSGKIATT
+492 TGFWGTKKYSGTT
-506 VGIDWKDDQ
+506 AGIDWQKDRTLHS
-515 KPHKT
+515 KE
-520 QKGYAD
+520 KGSED
-526 ANFQAKVC
+526 DHFTAKVKEER
-534 IDNNIYTYYDKKN
+534 DYYIYEYYDKSVK
-547 GKNYQATT
+547 GGYQAQKGSATEKT
-555 RSNQGEQNNNQMYV
+555 NNRMYV
-569 VQITSTQQDQTDYK
+569 VQITNTPQNSKYK
-583 IGHVTNIDPN
+583 IGHVTNIDKN
-593 TKLSQENVV
+593 TKLSSEDVV

-610 QLGTVSPFSYGV
+610 QLGTVTAFTGENDGK
-622 NASDHCDKYVEVRTD
+622 NASEHCDKYVEVRTD
-637 GTKYT
+637 GKKYT
-642 DWRLPTAAEIGVIGK
+642 DWRLPTASEIGVITN
-657 YQNNKTQN
+657 YQYKTNQN
-665 VMSEVLKA
+665 VIDVVLA
-673 YSYWAL
+673 GGSYWAL
-679 NGNQVTANKDG
+679 NGKQVTANTNNYNT
-690 SGSGYVRC
+690 GYVRC
-698 VRDLSPK
+698 VRDLSPA